1 VGTTDSAELTERL
14 VEITQPPLQ
23 GQRFLRDSVQP
34 GLALRITATGTKSFV
49 VEGWVNGRS
58 RRTTLGKTSGLTVQ
72 QARKLTKQTLG
83 QWAAGVDT
91 VELARERQRAEAA
104 RKALEQS
111 RGVTLGQVFERY
123 LAGRRLS
130 PKTLYDYRRILERD
144 LSDWRDKPVVG
155 ITRDLVEQRHR
166 AITERSPSLANL
178 VSRLLRALLNYAAET
193 LEDGAGHA
201 LITDNPTRRL
211 RAVKAWNPCVRRET
225 YIKPGAMENW
235 FRAVAGLEN
244 ITHRDYLLF
253 TLLMGCRRSES
264 AQLRWED
271 VDFDTGAVCFR
282 DTKNGDD
289 AVLPLSDYA
298 AELLRTRLPLRATS
312 DYVFPGEHGRALVD
326 CRKSLAKVIAQA
338 RVPFTL
344 HDLRRTYATTAESVD
359 LGAYS
364 IKLLLNHRSGRRHD
378 VTGGYIARD
387 LQRLRSAQQRITEAL
402 LRQAGIAATGTSAQA
417 TPPGSPLPSR
427 TG

>member
-1 VGTTDSAELTERL
+1 MGTTDSAELTERL

-23 GQRFLRDSVQP
+23 GQRFIRDSVQP
-34 GLALRITATGTKSFV
+34 GLALRVTATGTKSFV

-91 VELARERQRAEAA
+91 VELARERQRAEVA

-123 LAGRRLS
+123 LARRRLS

-298 AELLRTRLPLRATS
+298 AELLRTRFPRRGAS

-402 LRQAGIAATGTSAQA
+402 LRQAGIAPAFPNGRIEGQFPHGT
-417 TPPGSPLPSR
+417 
-427 TG
+427 